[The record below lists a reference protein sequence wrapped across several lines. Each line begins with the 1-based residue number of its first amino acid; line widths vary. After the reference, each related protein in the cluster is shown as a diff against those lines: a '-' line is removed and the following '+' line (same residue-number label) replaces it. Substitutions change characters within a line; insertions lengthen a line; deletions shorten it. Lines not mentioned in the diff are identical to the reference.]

1 MQKEDR
7 GVRISFGGDF
17 ADLNQKTK
25 EKRKK
30 NRRHA
35 STSTGDGSLGSSKV
49 PKSVNDENSQ
59 TISQQ
64 QQALT
69 PVTKRILNN
78 NRDKNDENIVKISI

>member
-1 MQKEDR
+1 MKK
-7 GVRISFGGDF
+7 ISKR
-17 ADLNQKTK
+17 ATKAKTAK

-49 PKSVNDENSQ
+49 PKSINDENSQ

-69 PVTKRILNN
+69 PVTK
-78 NRDKNDENIVKISI
+78 EF